1 MSKRAVC
8 QQAFDCDFRRKAIVA
23 AAKFEPRASLR
34 ELCEATARK
43 ASFVMAVL
51 RQENL
56 YKGRY
61 RPFAYDRRRVVR
73 LRAYLYQRPF

>member
-1 MSKRAVC
+1 MSGQVVC
-8 QQAFDCDFRRKAIVA
+8 RQAFDCDFRRKAIVA
-23 AAKFEPRASLR
+23 AAKLEPRASLR

-61 RPFAYDRRRVVR
+61 RPFAYDRKRVAR
-73 LRAYLYQRPF
+73 LRAYLCRRPF